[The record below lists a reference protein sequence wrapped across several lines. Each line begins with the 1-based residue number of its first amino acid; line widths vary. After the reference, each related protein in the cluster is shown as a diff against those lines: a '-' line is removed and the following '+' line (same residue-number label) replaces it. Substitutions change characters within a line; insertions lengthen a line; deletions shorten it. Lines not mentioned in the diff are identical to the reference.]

1 MNYLSNIKKYILIA
15 IMVVATAIIG
25 YYVYGKNS
33 KNEEYIANEEMIA
46 NEDITTDDKSK
57 IVVHITG
64 AVQKEGIVT
73 LDENSRV
80 ADAIDAAGGLKEDAD
95 MSRINLAYIL
105 EDGVKIVIPSV
116 NDKDEENN
124 EKNSVETTEDVEVVE
139 TIPGSSLKSGTE
151 MININKASQ
160 TELEE
165 LPGIGPSIALK
176 IINYRNENG
185 KFTTIE
191 DLKKISGIGD
201 NKFENIKNLI
211 CVK

>member
-46 NEDITTDDKSK
+46 NEDKTTDDKSK